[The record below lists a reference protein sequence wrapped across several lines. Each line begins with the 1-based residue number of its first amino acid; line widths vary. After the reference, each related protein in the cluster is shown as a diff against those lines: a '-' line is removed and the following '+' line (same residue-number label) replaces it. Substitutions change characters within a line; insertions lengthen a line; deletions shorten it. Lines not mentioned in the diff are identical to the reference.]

1 MTFLTSRP
9 ILKTPRTPQP
19 LPERIEGR
27 VTLRNVTFGYDP
39 HVPILKGLNLDIQ
52 PGEVVAFVGPSG
64 AGKST
69 LVNLVP
75 RFYDVTGG
83 QILVDGQNIAEV
95 KVKSLRN
102 AIGMVLQDNILF
114 TGTIKDNIL
123 YGRPGATDDEIVEAA
138 VAANAHHFIEALPD
152 GYETEIGERG
162 TKLSGGQKQRL
173 AITRAF
179 LRDPRILILRR
190 SHLGPGQR
198 KRKAD
203 PKCAEPFDGRAHH
216 TDYRTS
222 AVNHHARGQN
232 CDDAGRENCR
242 DRQPQ

>member
-1 MTFLTSRP
+1 MKTSP
-9 ILKTPRTPQP
+9 TPQA
-19 LPERIEGR
+19 LPARIEGR
-27 VTLRNVTFGYDP
+27 VELRNVTFGYDP
-39 HVPILKGLNLDIQ
+39 EVPILKGLNLDIQ

-75 RFYDVTGG
+75 RFYDVTSG
-83 QILVDGQNIAEV
+83 QILVDGQDIAQV

-123 YGRPGATDDEIVEAA
+123 YGRPGATDEEIVEAA
-138 VAANAHHFIEALPD
+138 IAANAHHFIEALPD

-179 LRDPRILILRR
+179 LRDPRILILDE
-190 SHLGPGQR
+190 
-198 KRKAD
+198 A
-203 PKCAEPFDGRAHH
+203 
-216 TDYRTS
+216 TS
-222 AVNHHARGQN
+222 APWTAK
-232 CDDAGRENCR
+232 AKS
-242 DRQPQ
+242 